1 MNIFDHIL
9 SATESSDLETNK
21 CAANNSEQ
29 LQVVFNEIDAY
40 QDYTTKS
47 HCILYSN
54 LFHRQII
61 QKHINQLS
69 PNVSTTPNMVMG
81 CQQFLPFSVV
91 HKVIYIKYSKHEPYT
106 VAHIFDCECSKINNS

>member
-40 QDYTTKS
+40 LDSQFDLDITK
-47 HCILYSN
+47 CISIWY
-54 LFHRQII
+54 
-61 QKHINQLS
+61 
-69 PNVSTTPNMVMG
+69 
-81 CQQFLPFSVV
+81 
-91 HKVIYIKYSKHEPYT
+91 
-106 VAHIFDCECSKINNS
+106 

>member
-54 LFHRQII
+54 LFHRQIPI
-61 QKHINQLS
+61 SKTYQPTEPECIYNSQYGNGMPAILTFYCS
-69 PNVSTTPNMVMG
+69 PA
-81 CQQFLPFSVV
+81 
-91 HKVIYIKYSKHEPYT
+91 ER
-106 VAHIFDCECSKINNS
+106 

>member
-40 QDYTTKS
+40 LDSQFD
-47 HCILYSN
+47 L
-54 LFHRQII
+54 
-61 QKHINQLS
+61 HIR
-69 PNVSTTPNMVMG
+69 
-81 CQQFLPFSVV
+81 
-91 HKVIYIKYSKHEPYT
+91 KYFKMY
-106 VAHIFDCECSKINNS
+106 

>member
-40 QDYTTKS
+40 LDSQFDLHITKYFKMY
-47 HCILYSN
+47 IL
-54 LFHRQII
+54 
-61 QKHINQLS
+61 
-69 PNVSTTPNMVMG
+69 
-81 CQQFLPFSVV
+81 
-91 HKVIYIKYSKHEPYT
+91 VISI
-106 VAHIFDCECSKINNS
+106 